1 MGSSGQGEGI
11 VIRLRIVAGVL
22 LAVAVAG
29 CYSPGAASATESGRT
44 DKATAADKATPV
56 GKAAAR
62 AEASTA
68 TRATGAV
75 AYWTT
80 ARLLSARAWRV
91 GLTGAAQM
99 ADVSPS
105 AHTTLAAPQV
115 GALFTREGSGNHFCT
130 ASVVSSPGRDLLITA
145 AHCINGGD
153 GRGYRSDVV
162 FIPGYQNGKAPY
174 GIWTPAR
181 LVVAQGW
188 ARSADPDLDV
198 GFVVLKPRY
207 GENIEQ
213 VLGANTLLFNAGY
226 RNLVRVT
233 GYPNSSEEPISC
245 QNWTV
250 RQSTRQLKFSCDGF
264 TGGTSGSPWIT
275 RFDPYTRTGR
285 IVGVLGGYQQGGYT
299 ADISYSAYFGD
310 AIKQLYQQASSG

>member
-1 MGSSGQGEGI
+1 ASCPAKDQSRPISILHPSEGSSPRSCRPRISARREQALSWPGRATDAARTAVPGVPSGVSSRTLLPYEPIETHTATRWAHRDRGRGI
-11 VIRLRIVAGVL
+11 MIRLRIVAGVL
-22 LAVAVAG
+22 VAVAVAG

-44 DKATAADKATPV
+44 DKATAADKV
-56 GKAAAR
+56 
-62 AEASTA
+62 
-68 TRATGAV
+68 V

-105 AHTTLAAPQV
+105 AHTTLAAPRV

-162 FIPGYQNGKAPY
+162 FIPGYQNG
-174 GIWTPAR
+174 
-181 LVVAQGW
+181 
-188 ARSADPDLDV
+188 
-198 GFVVLKPRY
+198 
-207 GENIEQ
+207 
-213 VLGANTLLFNAGY
+213 
-226 RNLVRVT
+226 
-233 GYPNSSEEPISC
+233 
-245 QNWTV
+245 TV